1 MKTKIAIF
9 LVLGCMVLGFGSLMA
24 EVPRLINYQGKL
36 TTPSG
41 ALVDAIISMQ
51 FSIYADSTT
60 SFALWSETQDSVKV
74 EKGIFNVFLGSLNP
88 ISDSVFDGTIR
99 YLGIKVGTDPE
110 MSPRKAMVSVGYAL
124 KSKIT
129 DTASFSVKAGLAS
142 NADTASYSI
151 NAGFSN
157 NADTASFSIKAGF
170 VDSADNADK
179 LDGYHAG
186 NSSGEVPVNNGN
198 LNIDLVADQVDGI
211 HASVTPEPN
220 HLLPLNGAGG
230 FPPEVIPAVSNADMV
245 DSIHASRSPTPGYI
259 YPLDGSAK
267 FPNSVLYT
275 GSGNGLDADKLDGFH
290 AGNSAGQ
297 IPLSN
302 GGLNASLNADMLDG
316 AHLSTLNSA
325 FVNVGEAN
333 SITTGMIVD
342 RAVTGTKI
350 ALGCSLS
357 GSYDGAML
365 TVKNSDSAGTSI
377 YAVAESL
384 NATGVYGYAPR
395 WSSSIGVSGVSTY
408 GVGVYGRTSGGSSL
422 WGGGPCVGVS
432 GETYYNTAYTQPFSF
447 GVRGVSY
454 CTAPG
459 IFSAGVFGYGI
470 YTGAEKIYG
479 VWGWSNSN
487 TAGSAGVMGQGT
499 GAAGTY
505 GVYYSGG
512 LGGSGSKSCVVK
524 ISRGPV
530 SLYCQESPESW
541 FEDFGEGQLLNG
553 RVHVELD
560 SLFLETVTIDQQNLM
575 KVFIQLNDENC
586 QGTAVKRGLTGFD
599 VVELNNGASNA
610 HFTYRVVAKRKQFE
624 DKRLE
629 RCEAGLSDPYL
640 YPELRQ
646 EEP

>member
-9 LVLGCMVLGFGSLMA
+9 LVLCCMVLGFGSLMA

-41 ALVDAIISMQ
+41 ALVDATISMQ

-74 EKGIFNVFLGSLNP
+74 EKGIFNVLLGSINP
-88 ISDSVFDGTIR
+88 IPDSVFDGDIR

-110 MSPRKAMVSVGYAL
+110 MSPRKAIVSVGYAL
-124 KSKIT
+124 KSKM
-129 DTASFSVKAGLAS
+129 
-142 NADTASYSI
+142 ADTASYSI
-151 NAGFSN
+151 NAEFSN
-157 NADTASFSIKAGF
+157 KADTASFSIKAGF

-186 NSSGEVPVNNGN
+186 NSSGEVSINNGN

-220 HLLPLNGAGG
+220 HLLPLNGEGG

-245 DSIHASRSPTPGYI
+245 DSIHASRSPTPGHI

-267 FPNSVLYT
+267 FTNSVLYT

-297 IPLSN
+297 IPLNN

-316 AHLSTLNSA
+316 AHLSTLNNYY
-325 FVNVGEAN
+325 VNVGEPN

-365 TVKNSDSAGTSI
+365 TVKNLDSAGTAI

-384 NATGVYGYAPR
+384 NVTAVYGYAPR
-395 WSSSIGVSGVSTY
+395 WSSSTGVKGVSTY
-408 GVGVYGRTSGGSSL
+408 GIGVYGQTSNGSIAWAS
-422 WGGGPCVGVS
+422 GPAGVS
-432 GETYYNTAYTQPFSF
+432 GETYSPPLTGFSF

-454 CTAPG
+454 TG
-459 IFSAGVFGYGI
+459 SGGAGVLGYAYSNPSG
-470 YTGAEKIYG
+470 GVNHG
-479 VWGWSNSN
+479 VWAAP
-487 TAGSAGVMGQGT
+487 TALTVDQ
-499 GAAGTY
+499 
-505 GVYYSGG
+505 
-512 LGGSGSKSCVVK
+512 
-524 ISRGPV
+524 
-530 SLYCQESPESW
+530 PE
-541 FEDFGEGQLLNG
+541 
-553 RVHVELD
+553 
-560 SLFLETVTIDQQNLM
+560 
-575 KVFIQLNDENC
+575 
-586 QGTAVKRGLTGFD
+586 
-599 VVELNNGASNA
+599 
-610 HFTYRVVAKRKQFE
+610 
-624 DKRLE
+624 
-629 RCEAGLSDPYL
+629 
-640 YPELRQ
+640 
-646 EEP
+646 

>member
-1 MKTKIAIF
+1 MKAKITIF
-9 LVLGCMVLGFGSLMA
+9 LVFFGLIYGFGSSRA
-24 EVPRLINYQGKL
+24 EVPSLINYQGKL

-41 ALVDAIISMQ
+41 ALIDAIVSMQ
-51 FSIYADSTT
+51 FSIYADSTS

-74 EKGIFNVFLGSLNP
+74 EKGIFNVFLGSITP
-88 ISDSVFDGTIR
+88 IPDSVFDGALR
-99 YLGIKVGTDPE
+99 YLGIKVGEDLE
-110 MSPRKAMVSVGYAL
+110 MRPRRAMVSVGYAL
-124 KSKIT
+124 KSKM
-129 DTASFSVKAGLAS
+129 
-142 NADTASYSI
+142 ADTASYTL
-151 NAGFSN
+151 NAMFAN
-157 NADTASFSIKAGF
+157 KADTASFSIKAGF
-170 VDSADNADK
+170 ADSADK
-179 LDGYHAG
+179 VDGYHAG
-186 NSSGEVPVNNGN
+186 NSSGEVPVNNGT

-220 HLLPLNGAGG
+220 HLLPLNGEGD

-245 DSIHASRSPTPGYI
+245 DSIHASLSPTPGHI
-259 YPLDGSAK
+259 YPLNVSAK

-275 GSGNGLDADKLDGFH
+275 GSGNGLDADKLDSYH

-316 AHLSTLNSA
+316 AHLSTLNAA

-350 ALGCSLS
+350 AYGCSLS

-365 TVKNSDSAGTSI
+365 TVKNLDSAGTAI

-395 WSSSIGVSGVSTY
+395 WSSSTGVKGISTY
-408 GVGVYGRTSGGSSL
+408 GIGVYGQTSYGSIAWAS
-422 WGGGPCVGVS
+422 GPAGVV
-432 GETYYNTAYTQPFSF
+432 GETYSPPVTGFSF

-454 CTAPG
+454 TG
-459 IFSAGVFGYGI
+459 SGGAGVLGYAWSNPS
-470 YTGAEKIYG
+470 GAPHHG
-479 VWGWSNSN
+479 VWGTSNS
-487 TAGSAGVMGQGT
+487 TYSGSAGVIGYGS
-499 GAAGTY
+499 GSAGTY

-524 ISRGPV
+524 ISQGPV

-553 RVHVELD
+553 KAHIELD
-560 SLFLETVTIDQQNLM
+560 SLFLETVTIDQQNPM
-575 KVFIQLNDENC
+575 KVFVQPNDENC

-599 VVELNNGASNA
+599 VVELKGGASNA
-610 HFTYRVVAKRKQFE
+610 QFTYRVVAKRKGFE
-624 DKRLE
+624 DKRLD
-629 RCEAGLSDPYL
+629 RSEAGLSDPYL

-646 EEP
+646 KEPER